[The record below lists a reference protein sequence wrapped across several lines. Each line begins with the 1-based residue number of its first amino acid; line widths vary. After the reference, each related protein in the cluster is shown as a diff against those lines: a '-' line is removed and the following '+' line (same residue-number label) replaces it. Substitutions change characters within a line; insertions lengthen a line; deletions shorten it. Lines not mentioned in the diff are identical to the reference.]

1 MKLSQGSSDWTLGEG
16 SSLREW
22 LVTRTTDPRKVIMA
36 PSLSEL
42 KECLFIEFNF
52 RWTCDE
58 QEAGLDHHYGLV
70 PA

>member
-1 MKLSQGSSDWTLGEG
+1 MKLSQGNFRLDIRRRFFME
-16 SSLREW
+16 RM
-22 LVTRTTDPRKVIMA
+22 VTQQNRLPKKVIMA

-42 KECLFIEFNF
+42 KECLVKMFSF

-58 QEAGLDHHYGLV
+58 QELILNHHYGSV

>member
-1 MKLSQGSSDWTLGEG
+1 MVSHQN
-16 SSLREW
+16 RF
-22 LVTRTTDPRKVIMA
+22 PRKVIVA

-42 KECLFIEFNF
+42 KECLVIRFSF

-58 QEAGLDHHYGLV
+58 QEVRLDHHYESV